1 MGSGGIGAVSFGIA
15 ESVVFL
21 ILAVLLLF
29 GVWKVVKLILAA
41 LAD

>member
-1 MGSGGIGAVSFGIA
+1 MGSGGIGAVSFGIG

-29 GVWKVVKLILAA
+29 GLWKVVKLILAA